1 MELITKS
8 TNPILAGSLCLAAAL
23 SAPVVS
29 SGSALAQDSSTL
41 VDRVIAIVGDTAILQ
56 SDLQE
61 YVLRL
66 QFQQGIRIPQDPR
79 QLETFLR
86 QVLEQKINEV
96 LFVIHAQREGITIT
110 EGELNDVVDDRIAR
124 ARSQFSSQLE
134 FEQALA
140 ADGVTAPEYRIRIA
154 EQTRAEL
161 LTNRYLQM
169 RVSGMQP
176 VPVSEEEIRQTFE
189 AQKQALGAR
198 PATVTL
204 KQVVIAPEPADDAR
218 LVAEEEAARALSRAR
233 SGEDFARL
241 AREYSD
247 DPGTR
252 DQGGELGW
260 VRSGELVAEFESA
273 LFAMQVGEVSDIVE
287 TPFGFHII
295 QLERIRGDE
304 RQARHILIRPEMTD
318 QDTAKAHRLA
328 NDVAAALGAGADIDS
343 LVDRFGDPSERS
355 SLTDFPQNR
364 LPPEYQQVLSGA
376 QSGDV
381 LGPFQMSMPGLSSKW
396 IVAKLIAVDAGGE
409 WTLDDTRESIRQQIQ
424 QDRMLQRVV
433 DDLRKSTY
441 IEIRFE
447 GLFPTG

>member
-1 MELITKS
+1 MDYLSKRIKR
-8 TNPILAGSLCLAAAL
+8 ILAGVSSLAAAL
-23 SAPVVS
+23 SLLAATG
-29 SGSALAQDSSTL
+29 GSVMAQDPSTL
-41 VDRVIAIVGDTAILQ
+41 VDRVIAIVGDTAVLQ

-66 QFQQGIRIPQDPR
+66 QFQQGIRIPQEPR

-96 LFVIHAQREGITIT
+96 LFVIHAEREGITIT
-110 EGELNDVVDDRIAR
+110 EGELNTVVDERIAR
-124 ARSQFSSQLE
+124 ARSQFSNELE

-176 VPVSEEEIRQTFE
+176 VPVSDEEISERFE
-189 AQKQALGAR
+189 AQRQALGSR

-204 KQVVIAPEPADDAR
+204 KQVVITPQPANDAR
-218 LVAEEEAARALSRAR
+218 LLAEEEAAQALSRAR
-233 SGEDFARL
+233 SGEDFALL

-260 VRSGELVAEFESA
+260 VRSGELVPEFENA
-273 LFAMQVGEVSDIVE
+273 LFAMEAGDLSDIVE

-304 RQARHILIRPEMTD
+304 RLARHILIRPEMTD
-318 QDTAKAHRLA
+318 QDATAARRLA
-328 NDVAAALGAGADIDS
+328 ADVAVALESGADIDS
-343 LVDRFGDPSERS
+343 LVDQYGDPSERS
-355 SLTDFPQNR
+355 SLTDFPQDR

-376 QSGDV
+376 QAGDV
-381 LGPFQMSMPGLSSKW
+381 LGPFQMSLPGVGTKW
-396 IVAKLIAVDAGGE
+396 IVARLTAVDAGGE
-409 WTLDDTRESIRQQIQ
+409 WTLDDARESIRLQIQ

-433 DDLRKSTY
+433 DDLRESTY

-447 GLFPTG
+447 GIFPTG